1 MLEDLE
7 PLSLTLHKSGLL
19 SSARQA
25 ERLEKGLEQTERDL
39 FKARE
44 ERDWNVHEHALSN
57 NQVICLKSEL
67 AAEQEKH
74 QDLKNTHEKVCKMA
88 VSHFPTGSVGK
99 HMMEEEIRRHTGN
112 TEWFRGK
119 YKEAEADLA
128 GTRMALESIRQYG
141 ADTLSGRID
150 GSDDRSWQR
159 EAVLEMTRRARE
171 ELARQ
176 AEKGGA

>member
-67 AAEQEKH
+67 AEAQEQELRTKGW
-74 QDLKNTHEKVCKMA
+74 LRKLEK
-88 VSHFPTGSVGK
+88 
-99 HMMEEEIRRHTGN
+99 
-112 TEWFRGK
+112 
-119 YKEAEADLA
+119 AEADLA
-128 GTRMALESIRQYG
+128 DARKALRTVQGMCGNPDAS
-141 ADTLSGRID
+141 AACRIIVKFVND
-150 GSDDRSWQR
+150 
-159 EAVLEMTRRARE
+159 

-176 AEKGGA
+176 AEEDE